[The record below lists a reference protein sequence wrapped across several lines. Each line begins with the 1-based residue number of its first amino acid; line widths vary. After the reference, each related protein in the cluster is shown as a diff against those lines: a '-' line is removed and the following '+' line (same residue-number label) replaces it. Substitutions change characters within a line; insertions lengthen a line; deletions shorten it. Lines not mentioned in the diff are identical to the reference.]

1 MSLFEL
7 KTVEDVVW
15 RAEKTA
21 PELEEDEGESSDL
34 YDILHLKADTPR
46 ALHPTRIESTG
57 QP

>member
-1 MSLFEL
+1 M
-7 KTVEDVVW
+7 VW

-46 ALHPTRIESTG
+46 ALDLTRIELAG
-57 QP
+57 QS